1 MLTFFFF
8 YPQRQLSLHL
18 VQRGHNIKFEK
29 KNVLPT
35 HFIQNRGTCYFNIPA
50 LMYKTT
56 FNPKTA
62 TRAPF
67 THESI
72 VYVVYVRYRYFSD
85 SILIAISCSLDWI
98 QYTNLY

>member
-1 MLTFFFF
+1 MLTFF

-18 VQRGHNIKFEK
+18 VQRGYISDFEK

-35 HFIQNRGTCYFNIPA
+35 HFIQKRRTCYVNIPA

-62 TRAPF
+62 TCATF

-72 VYVVYVRYRYFSD
+72 VYVVYVTYRYFSW
-85 SILIAISCSLDWI
+85 LF
-98 QYTNLY
+98 